1 METAQAL
8 IAQKTRELCE
18 AIVQLPGFTETFRKM
33 DAFMNDEL
41 AKFEFQMVNDRAQLL
56 QQKQSSGL
64 PITPEE
70 MAEFEALRD
79 SVLSKPVAS
88 EFLTA
93 QDELQVLQKMFYP
106 MLAKT
111 FEVGRVPV
119 DEDFSNDCCNQGC
132 GTHS

>member
-1 METAQAL
+1 MENAQAL
-8 IAQKTRELCE
+8 IEQKTQELCA
-18 AIVQLPGFTETFRKM
+18 AIVEYPGFAEIFQKM
-33 DAFMNDEL
+33 DAFMNDEM

-70 MAEFEALRD
+70 MSDFEALRD

-88 EFLTA
+88 GFLAA
-93 QDELQVLQKMFYP
+93 QDEIQVLQKLFYP

-119 DEDFSNDCCNQGC
+119 PDDFLNDCCNQGC
-132 GTHS
+132 GTH